1 VSCGSEAI
9 ESSLPGRLTMRRQSK
24 DRNSGS
30 KRSLLSPRRASIG
43 KESPRY
49 SREEEQKEPPGGNL
63 TRRMTK
69 QLSSQILLGIGG
81 IGQRRKSLVNEAL
94 VSVGLRDRSDARHL
108 NY

>member
-1 VSCGSEAI
+1 
-9 ESSLPGRLTMRRQSK
+9 MRRQSK

-30 KRSLLSPRRASIG
+30 KRSLLSPRLASIG